1 MTNADPTKILQA
13 LLLNPS
19 RSVKAFAKITK
30 KPTKSFNKHF
40 SYLSV
45 KNLRM
50 NEKKQ
55 IQNPT
60 LNNIG
65 KPNLIF
71 FFNSGSRSGFGSG
84 FDNEPNNLLEIS
96 SKNKKLSKINNDLDY
111 NYLKSKS
118 KLKPRSKKK
127 QIQKEKRAEKRKKN

>member
-40 SYLSV
+40 SYLSF

-71 FFNSGSRSGFGSG
+71 FFLILVL
-84 FDNEPNNLLEIS
+84 DPVLVL
-96 SKNKKLSKINNDLDY
+96 DLIM
-111 NYLKSKS
+111 N
-118 KLKPRSKKK
+118 
-127 QIQKEKRAEKRKKN
+127 QIIY